1 MADKKKKFSLEDS
14 DRMIKDVI
22 DSFFQGQN
30 VTHDLE
36 ELGQVIGAS
45 GREAPPGYHYMPDGS
60 LMLDSEM
67 GLGV

>member
-1 MADKKKKFSLEDS
+1 MPDNKFTLKDS

-22 DSFFQGQN
+22 DSFFQEEN

-36 ELGQVIGAS
+36 ELEQVQLGQGV
-45 GREAPPGYHYMPDGS
+45 PPGYHRMPDGS

-67 GLGV
+67 A

>member
-1 MADKKKKFSLEDS
+1 MPDNKFTLKDS

-22 DSFFQGQN
+22 DSFFQEEN

-36 ELGQVIGAS
+36 ELRQVNMEVPS
-45 GREAPPGYHYMPDGS
+45 GYHRMPDGS

-67 GLGV
+67 ESL

>member
-1 MADKKKKFSLEDS
+1 MPDKKFTLKDS

-22 DSFFQGQN
+22 DSFFQEEN

-36 ELGQVIGAS
+36 ELGQVNMGQ
-45 GREAPPGYHYMPDGS
+45 EVPPGYHRMPTGE

-67 GLGV
+67 VGQ